1 MSKLFSHRAA
11 LQCLCLNQMCSH
23 GSIFLDYHVNV
34 LGFSEGVL
42 FTQSRCYVDLSL
54 VRQGAECS
62 QAAKATMV
70 AGQSTL
76 NAQSSCVDGSFHGL
90 LFGDAQCHND
100 AGQWPGLLWNK
111 KRGWWDHWCQGTYGC
126 LELSVWTSY
135 CTTDGMLRTCR
146 RSDVKCLML
155 C

>member
-1 MSKLFSHRAA
+1 MSVFKSNVQPRV
-11 LQCLCLNQMCSH
+11 N
-23 GSIFLDYHVNV
+23 IFRLSCER

-111 KRGWWDHWCQGTYGC
+111 KRG
-126 LELSVWTSY
+126 
-135 CTTDGMLRTCR
+135 
-146 RSDVKCLML
+146 
-155 C
+155 